1 MHIDVVISLIAEIT
15 KILIAVGNIASVIL
29 VVEKLINNKRQK

>member
-1 MHIDVVISLIAEIT
+1 MHIDVVIGLIAEIT